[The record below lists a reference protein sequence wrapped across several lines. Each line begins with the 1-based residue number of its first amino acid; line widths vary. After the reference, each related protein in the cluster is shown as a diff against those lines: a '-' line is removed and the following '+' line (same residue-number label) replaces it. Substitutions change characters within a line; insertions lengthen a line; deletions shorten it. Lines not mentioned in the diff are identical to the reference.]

1 MRFNWSDLRLRWFMA
16 THALGYGADFTRIL
30 YRIYLGHDKVIHYR
44 RGHPV
49 ASLTTPALF
58 SRPSAN
64 FLSRILYRGIQNRN
78 LPNMVSLA
86 VNDVCDAGCEHC
98 SFFAAV
104 EEPGRHVLS
113 GEEMVKLIADAQE
126 LGVSV
131 INFVGGEPLLREDL
145 PDLIRA
151 VDKDL
156 STTVLFTNGSQLE
169 VRAKSL
175 AAAGLDS
182 VFVSIDAADPAA
194 HDGFRRAEGLFDKAL
209 AGIRRARQLGMSTGF
224 SVTMT
229 PESWAAGELDR
240 IMELAKREQVHEV
253 LVFDALPTGRY
264 AGRTDLVDNHGW
276 VERMMQGAARY
287 HRDAKAPGLTFF
299 AHVTSHRSVG
309 CSCGTSY
316 FYVSPYGDIMSCD
329 FNHARFGNVLE
340 APLWQLWEGLTTR
353 AEFCRAKW
361 GGCKVQDSEF
371 RKLDGV
377 AVDGERRRMPQPGA
391 TASATVMPTVV
402 PTMAIAVDLR
412 TTAGTTAVPETA
424 LPAATT
430 AARIRAEKE

>member
-1 MRFNWSDLRLRWFMA
+1 MRLSWSELRLRWFMA

-30 YRIYLGHDKVIHYR
+30 YRIYLGHDKVVHYR

-104 EEPGRHVLS
+104 EQPGRHVLS
-113 GEEMVKLIADAQE
+113 GPEIVKLIADAQE

-131 INFVGGEPLLREDL
+131 INFVGGEPLLRDDL
-145 PDLIRA
+145 PDLVRA

-156 STTVLFTNGSQLE
+156 STTVLFTNGSRLE
-169 VRAKSL
+169 GRAQEL
-175 AAAGLDS
+175 AKAGLDS
-182 VFVSIDAADPAA
+182 VFVSIDASDATE
-194 HDGFRRAEGLFDKAL
+194 HDRFRRAEGLFDKAL
-209 AGIRRARQLGMSTGF
+209 AGIHQARRLGMSTGF

-240 IMELAKREQVHEV
+240 IMDLAKRERVHEV

-264 AGRTDLVDNHGW
+264 AGRTDLVDNHDW
-276 VERMMQGAARY
+276 VERMMRGAAHY
-287 HRDAKAPGLTFF
+287 HRDPHAPGLTFF

-361 GGCKVQDSEF
+361 GGCKVQDSAF
-371 RKLDGV
+371 RELEGV
-377 AVDGERRRMPQPGA
+377 SVDAGRRRTPA
-391 TASATVMPTVV
+391 LASTIV
-402 PTMAIAVDLR
+402 PTMAVAVNR
-412 TTAGTTAVPETA
+412 PVSEEG
-424 LPAATT
+424 
-430 AARIRAEKE
+430 

>member
-1 MRFNWSDLRLRWFMA
+1 MRLSWSELHLRWFMA

-30 YRIYLGHDKVIHYR
+30 YRIYLGHDKVVHYR

-113 GEEMVKLIADAQE
+113 ESEMVKLIADAQE

-145 PDLIRA
+145 PDLVRA

-156 STTVLFTNGSQLE
+156 STTVLFTNGSRLE
-169 VRAKSL
+169 GRAQEL
-175 AAAGLDS
+175 AKAGLDS
-182 VFVSIDAADPAA
+182 VFVSIDASDATE
-194 HDGFRRAEGLFDKAL
+194 HDRFRRAEGLFDKAL
-209 AGIRRARQLGMSTGF
+209 AGIHQARRLGMSTGF

-240 IMELAKREQVHEV
+240 IMDLAKRERVHEV

-264 AGRTDLVDNHGW
+264 AGRTDLVDNHDW
-276 VERMMQGAARY
+276 VERMMRGAAHY
-287 HRDAKAPGLTFF
+287 HRDPHAPGLTFF

-361 GGCKVQDSEF
+361 GGCKVQDSAF
-371 RKLDGV
+371 RELEGV
-377 AVDGERRRMPQPGA
+377 SVDAGRRRTPA
-391 TASATVMPTVV
+391 LASTVV
-402 PTMAIAVDLR
+402 PTMAVAVNR
-412 TTAGTTAVPETA
+412 PVSEEG
-424 LPAATT
+424 
-430 AARIRAEKE
+430 

>member
-1 MRFNWSDLRLRWFMA
+1 MRLSWSELRLRWFMA

-30 YRIYLGHDKVIHYR
+30 YRIYLGHDKVVHYR

-113 GEEMVKLIADAQE
+113 GPEMVKLIADAQE

-145 PDLIRA
+145 PDLVRA

-156 STTVLFTNGSQLE
+156 STTVLFTNGSRLE
-169 VRAKSL
+169 ARAQDL

-182 VFVSIDAADPAA
+182 VFVSIDAADAAA
-194 HDGFRRAEGLFDKAL
+194 HDRFRRAEGLFAKAL
-209 AGIRRARQLGMSTGF
+209 AGIRRARQLGLSTGF

-240 IMELAKREQVHEV
+240 IMDLAKRERVHEV

-264 AGRTDLVDNHGW
+264 AGRTDLVDNPDW
-276 VERMMQGAARY
+276 VERMMRGAAPY
-287 HRDAKAPGLTFF
+287 HRDAQAPGLTFF

-340 APLWQLWEGLTTR
+340 APLWQLWEDLTTR

-361 GGCKVQDSEF
+361 GGCKVRDSAYRE
-371 RKLDGV
+371 LEGV
-377 AVDGERRRMPQPGA
+377 SVDAGRRRTPVVA
-391 TASATVMPTVV
+391 ATVV
-402 PTMAIAVDLR
+402 PTMAV
-412 TTAGTTAVPETA
+412 
-424 LPAATT
+424 ATN
-430 AARIRAEKE
+430 RPMNEEG